1 VTRTEERL
9 ADALHAAAESVRPGT
24 LRPLTTPDTKRLRG
38 ADRASKRRRTWLVPV
53 MAAAAVTAVTLAGV
67 VVARQG
73 GVTPSGPTGPPP
85 YYVLTHSLSLRNGD
99 WSDFVIEVRS
109 TATGRVIST
118 LKLPERLGAGN
129 LVRVASVSAA
139 ADRRTF
145 FVVMRGQAPGADIYR
160 FHLEIYRFHLTA
172 TGHITRLTRVPG
184 IPETG
189 FGLTAVAASPD
200 GSRLA
205 IGGVLLRSYRRTLM
219 IVNVASGR
227 RTTWT
232 AGSRAALPDDVG
244 ELSWTADGRTLA
256 FVLTTW
262 NRAVQHGYRYFD
274 EVVRTV
280 DANGRGGSLAD
291 SRVVFAQKASPVRS
305 MAGAV
310 ISPDGRR
317 VDVLA
322 LVGKQS
328 KATGLPPNVQVTE
341 VGVTQR
347 ASHPRLLY
355 FGKAGYAGD
364 ASMVTDGF
372 GHLALVTDGKIGWL
386 DHGRIHPLAPGD
398 TASLMDFSW

>member
-9 ADALHAAAESVRPGT
+9 ADALHAAAESVRPGI

-38 ADRASKRRRTWLVPV
+38 ADRASKRRRAWLVPV
-53 MAAAAVTAVTLAGV
+53 MAAAAVTAVTLASV

-73 GVTPSGPTGPPP
+73 GVAPSAPTGPPP
-85 YYVLTHSLSLRNGD
+85 YYVLTRPLSLRNGD
-99 WSDFVIEVRS
+99 WSDFVVEVRS

-118 LKLPERLGAGN
+118 LNLPERLRAGN

-145 FVVMRGQAPGADIYR
+145 FVVMNGQPPGA
-160 FHLEIYRFHLTA
+160 EIYRFHLTA

-205 IGGVLLRSYRRTLM
+205 IGGVLLRSFRRTLM

-262 NRAVQHGYRYFD
+262 NRAVQHGYLYYD

-280 DANGRGGSLAD
+280 DASGRGGSLAD
-291 SRVVFAQKASPVRS
+291 SSVVFAQKASPARS
-305 MAGAV
+305 MVGAV

-347 ASHPRLLY
+347 ANHPRLLY
-355 FGKAGYAGD
+355 FGKAGDAGD
-364 ASMVTDGF
+364 AGMRTDGF
-372 GHLALVTDGKIGWL
+372 GHLMLVTDGKIGWL
-386 DHGRIHPLAPGD
+386 DHGRLHPLPADGNPVLTD
-398 TASLMDFSW
+398 AVW